1 MGQWKCQGNDTE
13 WLRVLVHLRI
23 QYQEGQGQGW
33 QGYCCWRLY
42 WRHYWNAW
50 RIWNARRIRDA
61 WRIRDA
67 RRRIRPFRMCLRPYA
82 QRHGDWRLWDAPNAT
97 NGHWIWIWS
106 HRISSHWWQW
116 NSWRLHLWYCQ
127 EVDKDCW
134 WSGGRG
140 QRVAMAGWYGLVW
153 QLLCLL
159 WSNSHQQ

>member
-13 WLRVLVHLRI
+13 WLRVLVHLWI
-23 QYQEGQGQGW
+23 QCQEGQGQGW

-67 RRRIRPFRMCLRPYA
+67 T
-82 QRHGDWRLWDAPNAT
+82 NAT
-97 NGHWIWIWS
+97 NGHRIWIWS

-140 QRVAMAGWYGLVW
+140 Q
-153 QLLCLL
+153 
-159 WSNSHQQ
+159 